1 MIDSK
6 LKRKQI
12 IVCLV
17 LTVLL
22 FLAVTWSITSGE
34 YKMDLS
40 AYLKTLIGQGE
51 FKDNLILMEF
61 RMPRMLITLL
71 AGMALSMSGA
81 IIQSITKNP
90 LAESGILGIN
100 AGGGFAIAVF
110 IVIGQVNPNTFIYVL
125 PLISAAGGILT
136 ALLIFLF
143 SYNKGKGISPVNMV
157 LIGVGLSAALSGG
170 SITMMRKFN
179 EDQAEFI
186 AAWMAG
192 NIWGDEWPFVLA
204 FLPWILIIIPFLF
217 FKSNSLNIINT
228 NDQTA
233 KSLGV
238 NLDKER
244 LILLIASVI
253 LSSVAVAV
261 VGSIGFIGL
270 MGPHI
275 AKSFVGPRH
284 QLFLPIALLTGAFLL
299 VVADTVGQTVLPIGT
314 IPAGIVVAIIGAPY
328 FLYLM
333 YKTNA
338 V

>member
-1 MIDSK
+1 MIDPR

-17 LTVLL
+17 LAILL

-34 YKMDLS
+34 YKMELS

-90 LAESGILGIN
+90 LAEPGILGIN
-100 AGGGFAIAVF
+100 AGGGFAIAIF
-110 IVIGQVNPNTFIYVL
+110 IVIGQVNPNTFIYIL

-143 SYNKGKGISPVNMV
+143 SYNKGQGMSPANMV
-157 LIGVGLSAALSGG
+157 LIGVGLSTALSGG
-170 SITMMRKFN
+170 SITLMRKFN

-186 AAWMAG
+186 AAWLAG
-192 NIWGDEWPFVLA
+192 NIWGDEWSFVFA
-204 FLPWILIIIPFLF
+204 FLPWILIIFPFLF
-217 FKSNSLNIINT
+217 IKSNSLNIIHT

-233 KSLGV
+233 KSLGM

-244 LILLIASVI
+244 LVLLITSVI

-284 QLFLPIALLTGAFLL
+284 QLFLPIALLMGALLL
-299 VVADTVGQTVLPIGT
+299 VIADTIGQTILPIGT
-314 IPAGIVVAIIGAPY
+314 IPTGIVAAIIGAPY

-333 YKTNA
+333 YRTKA

>member
-1 MIDSK
+1 MIDPR
-6 LKRKQI
+6 LKRKQV
-12 IVCLV
+12 IVCLI
-17 LTVLL
+17 LAVLL

-51 FKDNLILMEF
+51 FKDNLILIEF
-61 RMPRMLITLL
+61 RIPRTLITLL

-90 LAESGILGIN
+90 LAEPGILGIN
-100 AGGGFAIAVF
+100 AGGGFAIAIF
-110 IVIGQVNPNTFIYVL
+110 IVIGQVNPDTFIYVL
-125 PLISAAGGILT
+125 PLVSATGGVLT

-143 SYNKGKGISPVNMV
+143 SYHKGKGISPANIV
-157 LIGVGLSAALSGG
+157 LIGVGLSTALSGG
-170 SITMMRKFN
+170 SITLMRKFN

-186 AAWMAG
+186 ATWIAG
-192 NIWGDEWPFVLA
+192 NIWGDEWSFVFAL
-204 FLPWILIIIPFLF
+204 LPWILMIIPFLF
-217 FKSNSLNIINT
+217 IKSSSLNIINT
-228 NDQTA
+228 NDETA
-233 KSLGV
+233 KSLGI

-244 LILLIASVI
+244 FILLITSVI
-253 LSSVAVAV
+253 LSSVTVAV

-299 VVADTVGQTVLPIGT
+299 VIADTIGQTVLAVGSM
-314 IPAGIVVAIIGAPY
+314 PAGIVVAIIGAPY

-333 YKTNA
+333 YKTNSI
-338 V
+338 

>member
-12 IVCLV
+12 IVCSV

-81 IIQSITKNP
+81 IIQSIMKNP
-90 LAESGILGIN
+90 LAEPGILGIN
-100 AGGGFAIAVF
+100 AGGGFAIAIL

-125 PLISAAGGILT
+125 PLVSAAGGVLT

-143 SYNKGKGISPVNMV
+143 SYNKGKGISPGNMV

-170 SITMMRKFN
+170 SITLMRKFN

-186 AAWMAG
+186 AAWLAG
-192 NIWGDEWPFVLA
+192 NIWGDEWPFVFA
-204 FLPWILIIIPFLF
+204 FLPWVLIILPFLF
-217 FKSNSLNIINT
+217 FKSSSLNIINT

-233 KSLGV
+233 KSLGM

-244 LILLIASVI
+244 LILLIISVI
-253 LSSVAVAV
+253 LSSVSVAV

-284 QLFLPIALLTGAFLL
+284 QLFMPIALLTGAFLL
-299 VVADTVGQTVLPIGT
+299 VIADTIGQTVLSIGT

-333 YKTNA
+333 YKTNL